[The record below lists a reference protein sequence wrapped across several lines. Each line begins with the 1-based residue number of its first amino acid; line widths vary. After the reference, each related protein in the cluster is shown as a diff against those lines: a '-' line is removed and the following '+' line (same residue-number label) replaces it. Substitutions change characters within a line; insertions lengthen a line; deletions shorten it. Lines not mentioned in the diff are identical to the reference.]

1 MKKLIVDFPLQLVVS
16 RERLAMLEKKLEDP
30 SDENRVR
37 LLGGDDPEPEVL
49 AKKIEELELRLAEKE
64 EKLLEKDLI
73 FEEVTRL
80 ADRTKK
86 KSETGKEDTLELAK
100 KVCLQNS
107 IIIKV
112 RPFDRSVFLR
122 LPVQVISVC
131 SFAGHI
137 TLTLRKPLRS
147 ATSLRNAYNKPTTSL
162 RKAYDKFTT
171 SLRKA

>member
-1 MKKLIVDFPLQLVVS
+1 MITIFQLKKKLILDFRLQLVAC

-100 KVCLQNS
+100 KVCCYQLS
-107 IIIKV
+107 STDLYTFAY
-112 RPFDRSVFLR
+112 PFRSFQFVHS
-122 LPVQVISVC
+122 QD
-131 SFAGHI
+131 
-137 TLTLRKPLRS
+137 
-147 ATSLRNAYNKPTTSL
+147 TSLL
-162 RKAYDKFTT
+162 R
-171 SLRKA
+171 

>member
-1 MKKLIVDFPLQLVVS
+1 
-16 RERLAMLEKKLEDP
+16 MLEKKLEDP

-100 KVCLQNS
+100 KVCCYQLSSTDLYTFAYPFRSFQFAHS
-107 IIIKV
+107 ILHSYAKNVPSV
-112 RPFDRSVFLR
+112 RVKLR
-122 LPVQVISVC
+122 KSLRQAC
-131 SFAGHI
+131 DK
-137 TLTLRKPLRS
+137 LTL
-147 ATSLRNAYNKPTTSL
+147 SL
-162 RKAYDKFTT
+162 
-171 SLRKA
+171 

>member
-1 MKKLIVDFPLQLVVS
+1 MDFRLQLVAT
-16 RERLAMLEKKLEDP
+16 RERLTMLEKKLEDP

-37 LLGGDDPEPEVL
+37 LLGGDDPEPDVL

-100 KVCLQNS
+100 KVCYYQLS
-107 IIIKV
+107 STF
-112 RPFDRSVFLR
+112 RPICIPSLTR
-122 LPVQVISVC
+122 C
-131 SFAGHI
+131 SFAGHF
-137 TLTLRKPLRS
+137 TLTLKRALRS
-147 ATSLRNAYNKPTTSL
+147 ATS
-162 RKAYDKFTT
+162 
-171 SLRKA
+171 